1 MKRSTRQTLIALAP
15 AVVGGSVLAIVGLV
29 VVRACVPAAVLAA
42 SNDVIGNY
50 LQTLGGIYAVLL
62 AFVVVIV
69 WQQFNDARVQVE
81 REANEIT
88 DLFRTALGLP
98 ETQRARLCACLA
110 GYVDAVLEQEW
121 SAMAMGDESVLER
134 GGNILDDVSDVLH
147 GFEPAGTCHQSLH
160 AEALARFNDLSD
172 ARSMRL
178 SSSRARIP
186 SALRWLLY
194 MGAVILV
201 GSTWLF
207 SVDNFAIHAI
217 VTAALAGGVSH
228 VIYVIEDLDD
238 SFGGDWQVPRE
249 PFERVRAHMRRRS
262 VGRPV

>member
-1 MKRSTRQTLIALAP
+1 VKRTTWETLRGLTP
-15 AVVGGSVLAIVGLV
+15 AVLGGSVLSVLGLV
-29 VVRACVPAAVLAA
+29 VVRACVPAATLRE

-69 WQQFNDARVQVE
+69 WQQFNDARLNVE
-81 REANEIT
+81 SEANEIA
-88 DLFRTALGLP
+88 DLFRTSQGMPPA
-98 ETQRARLCACLA
+98 QRARMSDCLA
-110 GYVDAVLEQEW
+110 RYVDAVLEQDW
-121 SAMAMGDESVLER
+121 PAMVVNDEAVLER
-134 GGNILDDVSDVLH
+134 VGHILDEMSEVLH
-147 GFEPAGTCHQSLH
+147 AFEPGSTCHQSLH

-194 MGAVILV
+194 TGALILV

-207 SVDNFAIHAI
+207 AVDSFVIHAI
-217 VTAALAGGVSH
+217 VTGALAAGVSH
-228 VIYVIEDLDD
+228 VLYVIEDLDD
-238 SFGGDWQVPRE
+238 SFGGAWQVPRE
-249 PFERVRAHMRRRS
+249 PFERVRAHMRRRAT
-262 VGRPV
+262 RE